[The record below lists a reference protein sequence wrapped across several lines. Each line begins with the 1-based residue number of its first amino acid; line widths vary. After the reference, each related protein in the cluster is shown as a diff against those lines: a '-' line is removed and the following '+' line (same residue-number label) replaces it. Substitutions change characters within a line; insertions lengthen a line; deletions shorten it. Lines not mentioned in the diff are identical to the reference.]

1 MNQLEHLLQSMNE
14 KIQNHPSLRDAY
26 AHPGSGDSDA
36 AQIAALYR
44 QLEALC
50 QRADAKN
57 A

>member
-1 MNQLEHLLQSMNE
+1 MHDLDQLLQSMAD
-14 KIQNHPSLRDAY
+14 KIQKHPSLREAY
-26 AHPGSGDSDA
+26 AHPGGSGDA

-50 QRADAKN
+50 RRANAKN

>member
-1 MNQLEHLLQSMNE
+1 MNQLDQMLQSMAD
-14 KIQNHPSLRDAY
+14 KIQKHPSLRDAY
-26 AHPGSGDSDA
+26 AHPGGDSDA

-50 QRADAKN
+50 RREKPKN